1 MYPKLFTIFAIKIK
15 TKREMLIGRNYER
28 QQLLNLCEKEESQ
41 FCAVYGRRRVGKT
54 FLIRETFNNQFAFT
68 HTGSYGLPR
77 EEQLEEFRLS
87 LKKYGLKIPK
97 LKNWRAA
104 FHALEDLL
112 ENSSDNNKKIVFI
125 DELSWMDTPKSLF
138 ISALE
143 NFWNAWASAR
153 KDIVLIVCGSAT
165 SWIINKII
173 NNHGGLHNRVTMQIY
188 LRPFS
193 LGECEKFVNSNNIA
207 MSRQEIAEGY
217 MALGGIPFYWTFLQN
232 GLSMSQN
239 IDRMFFDINSPLKNE
254 FNSMF
259 ASLFDKK
266 SPHLLIVEALCGKK
280 AGMTRNEILESSGL
294 YDNATF
300 INALSELEQCTFVRR
315 FYAFNKK
322 TKDVLYQLIDS
333 FSLFYYHF
341 IKQNNSHDDNFYTH
355 SANTK
360 NRISWQGLAFERL
373 CLWHIPQIKKK
384 LGISGIITSVNS
396 WRTSANDEH
405 DGAQIDL
412 LIDRNDKVINICEMK
427 YSDNPFALT
436 AKTIEELRRKVSIFN
451 FVTHNRKT
459 IHLTMIT
466 SFGITHNVYAN
477 QIQSQVTLD
486 DLFAEP

>member
-1 MYPKLFTIFAIKIK
+1 
-15 TKREMLIGRNYER
+15 MLIGRNYER
-28 QQLLNLCEKEESQ
+28 QQLLNLCYKEESQ

-77 EEQLEEFRLS
+77 EEQLDEFRLS
-87 LKKYGLKIPK
+87 LKKYGLKTST
-97 LKNWRAA
+97 LKNWRMA

-112 ENSSDNNKKIVFI
+112 ESSPEKGKKIVFI
-125 DELSWMDTPKSLF
+125 DELSWMDTTKSMF

-153 KDIVLIVCGSAT
+153 KDIVLIICGSAT

-188 LRPFS
+188 LRPFT
-193 LGECEKFVNSNNIA
+193 LGECEQFVSGNNIA

-239 IDRMFFDINSPLKNE
+239 IDKMFFEENSPLKNE

-259 ASLFDKK
+259 SSLFENE
-266 SPHLLIVEALCGKK
+266 SPHLAVIEALCGKK
-280 AGMTRNEILESSGL
+280 AGLTRSEILAASGL

-300 INALSELEQCTFVRR
+300 NNVLSELEQCTFIRK
-315 FYAFNKK
+315 FYAFRKK
-322 TKDVLYQLIDS
+322 TKDVLYQLIDN
-333 FSLFYYHF
+333 FTLFYYHY
-341 IKQNNSHDDNFYTH
+341 IKQNSTHDNAFYTH

-384 LGISGIITSVNS
+384 LGISGIISSVNS
-396 WRTSANDEH
+396 WRVSANEEH
-405 DGAQIDL
+405 EGAQIDL

-427 YSDNPFALT
+427 YSDCAFALT
-436 AKTIEELRRKVSIFN
+436 AKNYEDLRRKVSVFN
-451 FVTHNRKT
+451 TVTNNRKT

-466 SFGITHNVYAN
+466 SFGITHNAYAN

-486 DLFAEP
+486 DLFLEP